1 MKTSFRAYLSALW
14 RPISVG
20 IWGFIRKRQAVLL
33 LAACP
38 TPKSDRLLD
47 RRDAVLIVDVQADFL
62 PGGNLGVPRGDEVV
76 PVLNR
81 YLALARRQGVPVFAS
96 RDWHPRDHCSFLAQG
111 GAWPEH
117 CVAGS
122 PGAEFAPGVALTRDA
137 VIISKATGRDTDAY
151 SAFQGTDL
159 APRLRGLGVRRLLVG
174 GLATDYCVLN
184 TVLDAR
190 KAGFEVLLLV
200 DAIRAVN
207 VKPGDG
213 ERAEREMLAAGA
225 VATRFEDCSR

>member
-1 MKTSFRAYLSALW
+1 MTVDLN
-14 RPISVG
+14 
-20 IWGFIRKRQAVLL
+20 
-33 LAACP
+33 
-38 TPKSDRLLD
+38 

-62 PGGNLGVPRGDEVV
+62 PGGNLGVQRGDEVV

-81 YLALARRQGVPVFAS
+81 YLAAARRKGVPVFAS

-111 GAWPEH
+111 GPWPEH

-122 PGAEFAPGVALTRDA
+122 RGAEFAPGLALTRDA
-137 VIISKATGRDTDAY
+137 VIISKATGKDTDAY
-151 SAFQGTDL
+151 SAFQGTEL
-159 APRLRGLGVRRLLVG
+159 TPRLRELGVKRLLVG

-190 KAGFEVLLLV
+190 KAGFEVLLLA

-213 ERAEREMLAAGA
+213 GRAEREMLAAGA

>member
-1 MKTSFRAYLSALW
+1 MT
-14 RPISVG
+14 V
-20 IWGFIRKRQAVLL
+20 
-33 LAACP
+33 
-38 TPKSDRLLD
+38 DLD

-62 PGGNLGVPRGDEVV
+62 PGGNLGVQRGDEVV

-81 YLALARRQGVPVFAS
+81 YLALARRKGAPVFAS

-111 GAWPEH
+111 GPWPEH

-122 PGAEFAPGVALTRDA
+122 RGAAFAPGLALNRDA
-137 VIISKATGRDTDAY
+137 VIISKATGKDTDAY

-159 APRLRGLGVRRLLVG
+159 APRLRELGVKRLLVG
-174 GLATDYCVLN
+174 GLATDYCVVN

-190 KAGFEVLLLV
+190 KAGFEVLLLA

-225 VATRFEDCSR
+225 VATRLEDCSR